1 MVTQKTR
8 NAIIDALLTLAG
20 EQRWEAI
27 SLEDLAVRAGVSLAQ
42 LRNAYDGRLAVI
54 ADFARRTDQAVLA
67 GIDPDM
73 AGEPARERLFDVLFA
88 RLEAL
93 APNRQAIAG
102 LGQAARRD
110 PLLALELDRIIVVA
124 MGWMLTGAGISATGP
139 GGLVRAQ
146 GLALVWARVLRI
158 WLDDE
163 DPGLARTMAE
173 LDRRLRQGE
182 RIILGL
188 ERLAGLMPG
197 PFGRRR
203 RHRPDEGEDKPAPKR
218 KRTNGAS
225 PRQSGVFGRGE

>member
-8 NAIIDALLTLAG
+8 NAIIDALLALAA
-20 EQRWEAI
+20 EAPWETI
-27 SLEDLAVRAGVSLAQ
+27 SLDDLAVRAGVSLAQ

-93 APNRQAIAG
+93 AQYRDSVRS
-102 LGQAARRD
+102 LGEAARRD
-110 PLLALELDRIIVVA
+110 PLLALDLNRIVA
-124 MGWMLTGAGISATGP
+124 VSMGWMLSGAGISVTGP

-146 GLALVWARVLRI
+146 GLALVWARVLRT
-158 WLDDE
+158 WLDDD

-182 RIILGL
+182 GIILGL
-188 ERLAGLMPG
+188 ERLARLIPG

-203 RHRPDEGEDKPAPKR
+203 RRRREAGDQATSKPKR
-218 KRTNGAS
+218 SNGTS
-225 PRQSGVFGRGE
+225 PRQPGVFGRGE

>member
-8 NAIIDALLTLAG
+8 NSIIDALLALAA
-20 EQRWEAI
+20 EQRWETI
-27 SLEDLAVRAGVSLAQ
+27 SLEYLAARAGVSLAQ

-67 GIDPDM
+67 GIDADM

-93 APNRQAIAG
+93 APNREAVG
-102 LGQAARRD
+102 NLGNAARRD
-110 PLLALELDRIIVVA
+110 PLLALELNRIFA
-124 MGWMLTGAGISATGP
+124 LSMGWMLTGAGIAATGP
-139 GGLVRAQ
+139 GGLFRAQ
-146 GLALVWARVLRI
+146 GLTLVLARVLRT
-158 WLDDE
+158 WLDDD

-173 LDRRLRQGE
+173 LDRRLREGE

-188 ERLAGLMPG
+188 ERLTRLMPG

-203 RHRPDEGEDKPAPKR
+203 RYRHDDESQAASRPKR
-218 KRTNGAS
+218 SNGAS
-225 PRQSGVFGRGE
+225 PRQPGVFGRSG

>member
-8 NAIIDALLTLAG
+8 NAIIDALLALAA
-20 EQRWEAI
+20 EADWESI
-27 SLEDLAVRAGVSLAQ
+27 SLEDLAARAGVSLAQ

-67 GIDPDM
+67 GIDADM

-93 APNRQAIAG
+93 APHREAVGN
-102 LGQAARRD
+102 LGKAARRD
-110 PLLALELDRIIVVA
+110 PLLALALNRIVA
-124 MGWMLTGAGISATGP
+124 VSMGWMLTGAGISATGP

-146 GLALVWARVLRI
+146 GLALAWARVLRT
-158 WLDDE
+158 WLDDD

-173 LDRRLRQGE
+173 LDRRLREGE
-182 RIILGL
+182 RVILGL
-188 ERLAGLMPG
+188 ERLAGLVPG
-197 PFGRRR
+197 PFGRARRR
-203 RHRPDEGEDKPAPKR
+203 RHDGEDQVKSRR
-218 KRTNGAS
+218 KRSNGAS

>member
-8 NAIIDALLTLAG
+8 NAIIDALLALAA
-20 EQRWEAI
+20 EADWETI
-27 SLEDLAVRAGVSLAQ
+27 SLDDLAARAGVGLAQ

-67 GIDPDM
+67 GVDADM

-93 APNRQAIAG
+93 APHRQAVHN
-102 LGQAARRD
+102 LGNAARRD
-110 PLLALELDRIIVVA
+110 PLLALELNRIVA
-124 MGWMLTGAGISATGP
+124 ISMGWMLTGAGISATGP

-146 GLALVWARVLRI
+146 GLALVWARVLRT
-158 WLDDE
+158 WFDDD
-163 DPGLARTMAE
+163 DPGLARTMAA
-173 LDRRLRQGE
+173 LDRRLREGE

-188 ERLAGLMPG
+188 ERLARLVPG

-203 RHRPDEGEDKPAPKR
+203 RQRQADEDEASPKPN
-218 KRTNGAS
+218 RTNGAS
-225 PRQSGVFGRGE
+225 PRQSGVFGRGR

>member
-8 NAIIDALLTLAG
+8 NAIIDALLALAG

-102 LGQAARRD
+102 LGQAASLSSSR
-110 PLLALELDRIIVVA
+110 
-124 MGWMLTGAGISATGP
+124 
-139 GGLVRAQ
+139 
-146 GLALVWARVLRI
+146 
-158 WLDDE
+158 
-163 DPGLARTMAE
+163 
-173 LDRRLRQGE
+173 
-182 RIILGL
+182 
-188 ERLAGLMPG
+188 
-197 PFGRRR
+197 
-203 RHRPDEGEDKPAPKR
+203 
-218 KRTNGAS
+218 
-225 PRQSGVFGRGE
+225 

>member
-8 NAIIDALLTLAG
+8 NAIIDALLALAA
-20 EQRWEAI
+20 EHRWETI
-27 SLEDLAVRAGVSLAQ
+27 SLNDLAARAGVSLAQ
-42 LRNAYDGRLAVI
+42 LRSVYDGRLAVL

-67 GIDPDM
+67 GIDAEM

-93 APNRQAIAG
+93 APYRQAIG
-102 LGQAARRD
+102 NLGAAARRD
-110 PLLALELDRIIVVA
+110 PLLTMELNRIVVGS
-124 MGWMLTGAGISATGP
+124 MGWMLTGAGIGATGS
-139 GGLVRAQ
+139 GGLFRAQ

-163 DPGLARTMAE
+163 DSGLARTMAE

-188 ERLAGLMPG
+188 ERFARLMPG
-197 PFGRRR
+197 PSGRRR
-203 RHRPDEGEDKPAPKR
+203 RARRDPDEAAPPKPKR
-218 KRTNGAS
+218 SNGAG
-225 PRQSGVFGRGE
+225 PRQPGVFGRGE

>member
-8 NAIIDALLTLAG
+8 NAVIDALLALAA
-20 EQRWEAI
+20 EADWELI
-27 SLEDLAVRAGVSLAQ
+27 SLEDLAARAGVSLAQ

-54 ADFARRTDQAVLA
+54 ADFTSRIDQAVLA
-67 GIDPDM
+67 GIDADM

-93 APNRQAIAG
+93 APHREAIRN
-102 LGQAARRD
+102 LGRAARRD
-110 PLLALELDRIIVVA
+110 PLLALELNRVVTKS
-124 MGWMLTGAGISATGP
+124 MGWMLTGAGNSATGP

-146 GLALVWARVLRI
+146 GLALVWARVLRT
-158 WLDDE
+158 WLDDD

-173 LDRRLRQGE
+173 LDRRLREGE
-182 RIILGL
+182 RIVLGL
-188 ERLAGLMPG
+188 ERLAGLVPG

-203 RHRPDEGEDKPAPKR
+203 RHSRKDEEQATSRPKR
-218 KRTNGAS
+218 SNGAG

>member
-8 NAIIDALLTLAG
+8 NAIIDALLALAA
-20 EQRWEAI
+20 EQRWENI
-27 SLEDLAVRAGVSLAQ
+27 SLDDLAVRAGVSLAQ

-54 ADFARRTDQAVLA
+54 ANFARRTDQAVLA
-67 GIDPDM
+67 SIDSDM

-88 RLEAL
+88 RIEAL
-93 APNRQAIAG
+93 ASCRDAVSN
-102 LGQAARRD
+102 LGKAARRD
-110 PLLALELDRIIVVA
+110 PLLALELNRIVA
-124 MGWMLTGAGISATGP
+124 ISMGWMLTGAGISATGP

-158 WLDDE
+158 WLDDD

-173 LDRRLRQGE
+173 LDRRLRQSE

-188 ERLAGLMPG
+188 ERLARLMPG

-203 RHRPDEGEDKPAPKR
+203 RRSQEDEDQAAANPKR
-218 KRTNGAS
+218 SNGAS
-225 PRQSGVFGRGE
+225 PRQAGVFGRGE